1 MFGPTCRV
9 VSKGISS
16 KHAQRHHYMEVT
28 VYVQV
33 IRISGYIASEKV
45 NIARQ
50 YLEPQARQATGVPA
64 EAVTISDP
72 AMKTLISEYA
82 R

>member
-1 MFGPTCRV
+1 MLSSTTQWKQLCLCTCL
-9 VSKGISS
+9 
-16 KHAQRHHYMEVT
+16 
-28 VYVQV
+28 QV

-64 EAVTISDP
+64 EAVTITDP